1 MAEVPI
7 IEMQENPMQSETK
20 QKKIERN
27 ESVEGRTS
35 TEPWNEERRI
45 KLMYVVS
52 YSLYMYDL
60 IYLHVL
66 RYTCIAVKTL
76 TDVGSIGFCLR
87 VFFWINAMQF
97 CNTKQD
103 GVRRVWPLGAFSTVS
118 EQVTCRQLQ
127 LYASNLPEDYCHN
140 EVP

>member
-66 RYTCIAVKTL
+66 RYTCIAV
-76 TDVGSIGFCLR
+76 
-87 VFFWINAMQF
+87 
-97 CNTKQD
+97 
-103 GVRRVWPLGAFSTVS
+103 
-118 EQVTCRQLQ
+118 
-127 LYASNLPEDYCHN
+127 
-140 EVP
+140 